1 MECIQPSS
9 EISNE
14 DPNNFDCE
22 TNISALEWNKDPLHK
37 GNNIEENQNSK
48 RLKQRKK
55 MKKILLKNFKSKLND
70 DGFPIR
76 IVLSGYPFHLRR
88 VDRDHQGKPTK
99 LRYYCKHYRCK
110 RCNCKFIALS
120 PFETFETPDLQ
131 HSNFCKQIKE
141 QQFNIISYEI
151 VSKVIDQL
159 EKPHMSTQKILI
171 KLQRLFKELSD
182 NEKCITY
189 PTKTNLLKIIKES
202 RCLKSQYD
210 SSDVLRIKRTLD
222 ETDNLLQIYQMVP
235 EQMIIYSS
243 RRLLN
248 YLKTSQRIYI
258 DGTFKVSPKGAYQIL
273 IVMGY
278 LPNID
283 ETKPLCWVLLKSKKQ
298 EEYIRCFQNLRSLC
312 TNWNPNY
319 SSSDYKK
326 SLHNALVYCFPNA
339 YKIGCWFHF
348 KQCLKRNVNKYNPS
362 TKDSTN
368 KQILTAIGNLA
379 IYDPETVIE
388 QFLDTVKRYP
398 EFDKFFKYFGRNF
411 LKKWDI
417 KFWNV
422 KYLPKESR
430 TNNPLES
437 YNGKIAKQIGQKRP
451 LLDVAKGLQEE
462 EQYIYGEIERKH
474 RIQIVKRNK

>member
-1 MECIQPSS
+1 MKILKTA
-9 EISNE
+9 ITK
-14 DPNNFDCE
+14 NNFR
-22 TNISALEWNKDPLHK
+22 
-37 GNNIEENQNSK
+37 Q
-48 RLKQRKK
+48 
-55 MKKILLKNFKSKLND
+55 KIKNVVLKNFKSKLNV

-88 VDRDHQGKPTK
+88 VDRDKQGKPTK

-110 RCNCKFIALS
+110 KCNCKFTAIS
-120 PFETFETPDLQ
+120 PFKT
-131 HSNFCKQIKE
+131 
-141 QQFNIISYEI
+141 
-151 VSKVIDQL
+151 
-159 EKPHMSTQKILI
+159 
-171 KLQRLFKELSD
+171 LFKELSD
-182 NEKCITY
+182 NETCITY

-210 SSDVLRIKRTLD
+210 SSDVLRIRRTFD
-222 ETDNLLQIYQMVP
+222 ETDDLLQIYQMVP

-258 DGTFKVSPKGAYQIL
+258 DGTFKVSPKGSYQML
-273 IVMGY
+273 IIMGY

-283 ETKPLCWVLLKSKKQ
+283 ETKPLCWAILKSKKQ
-298 EEYIRCFQNLRSLC
+298 KEYIRCFQNLRSLC

-319 SSSDYKK
+319 ISSDYEK

-348 KQCLKRNVNKYNPS
+348 KQCLKRNVNKYNPT
-362 TKDSTN
+362 TKDTTN
-368 KQILTAIGNLA
+368 QQILTAIGNLA
-379 IYDPETVIE
+379 IYDPDTVIE

-430 TNNPLES
+430 TNNPLGS
-437 YNGKIAKQIGQKRP
+437 YNGKIAKQIGQKKDHY
-451 LLDVAKGLQEE
+451 LMLQKV
-462 EQYIYGEIERKH
+462 YRK
-474 RIQIVKRNK
+474 RNNLSMKKLNVNILIQITERQK